1 MKETAI
7 FERASAVEPY
17 AKRFALT
24 NSDTDSSCHEL
35 SDTSSHAGDY
45 HHTQLTKNYPLS
57 SCHKHFPPHSQID
70 EQVPFDV
77 LSNDLLLCILGFC
90 DNASTRTLI
99 QTNHRLRNIIASRE
113 ADGVRREICHRE
125 WPWLNP
131 ERRIVDD
138 LHIPMH
144 CIEEKSTEPNVVFL
158 LSLASQKMSRVSL
171 SKLLHRLP
179 FSSNFS
185 NLYVV
190 ELPDGRRAIQYHGP
204 IGEGNRSI
212 EADRPLPR
220 PQKLTKQQMRTS
232 KQRMLDHRPFPALRN
247 LVHRLCHRVPQRERP
262 FWRPFVAPFLDMDG
276 VHLTPRL
283 ISYFEVSIESPQ
295 LDVPEIPLRFANHW
309 NGPRR
314 PRLEGDCIVIGVGT
328 RKFHFS
334 NRMAGW
340 DDQSFGYHSD
350 DGGVYHNQGQMIR
363 KFGPTFGVRDT
374 VGCGVDYQRRAIF
387 FTLNG
392 NFLGYAF
399 EKLSLKILEQ
409 DLYPVVGLDTHCPV
423 ACNFGCEEGFL
434 FDLKAMVCSQSSI
447 VFQSMLIDQN

>member
-1 MKETAI
+1 MRETI
-7 FERASAVEPY
+7 IVERASAVEAY
-17 AKRFALT
+17 AKRRT
-24 NSDTDSSCHEL
+24 VSYTDTDSSLHEL
-35 SDTSSHAGDY
+35 SDNSSHAEEF
-45 HHTQLTKNYPLS
+45 HHTQLSNNQSLS
-57 SCHKHFPPHSQID
+57 DCQRIGRTYSQNG
-70 EQVPFDV
+70 ERASFDA

-99 QTNHRLRNIIASRE
+99 QINHRLRNIIASRE

-138 LHIPMH
+138 LHVPMH
-144 CIEEKSTEPNVVFL
+144 CIDEASTEPNVVFL

-179 FSSNFS
+179 FTSNFS
-185 NLYVV
+185 NVYVV
-190 ELPDGRRAIQYHGP
+190 ELPDGRRAIQYQGP

-220 PQKLTKQQMRTS
+220 PQKLTKQQILRS
-232 KQRMLDHRPFPALRN
+232 NQRKSDHRPFPALRN
-247 LVHRLCHRVPQRERP
+247 WMHRLCYRVPQRERP

-283 ISYFEVSIESPQ
+283 ISYFEVSIESPRE
-295 LDVPEIPLRFANHW
+295 DVPAIPFRFTNHLNGPLR
-309 NGPRR
+309 PRS
-314 PRLEGDCIVIGVGT
+314 EGDCIVIGVGT

-363 KFGPTFGVRDT
+363 KFGPTFGVGDT

-434 FDLKAMVCSQSSI
+434 FDLKSMVCSQSSI
-447 VFQSMLIDQN
+447 VFQSMLIDQD